1 MGYGLGMS
9 ADTKGIVSKGLIR
22 GMVDVKADN
31 LILGVKGVRSNADVV
46 ADNNL
51 VAKKAKFFSNVDVN
65 AHATFGS
72 ATIKGKLYVGK
83 RAIGD
88 VVNSMEKEMAAMR
101 AEVAETKENLRQM
114 LAMMKK

>member
-1 MGYGLGMS
+1 M
-9 ADTKGIVSKGLIR
+9 TK
-22 GMVDVKADN
+22 N
-31 LILGVKGVRSNADVV
+31 
-46 ADNNL
+46 
-51 VAKKAKFFSNVDVN
+51 AKFFSNVDVN

-88 VVNSMEKEMAAMR
+88 VVTSMEKEMAAMR
-101 AEVAETKENLRQM
+101 SEVAETKENLRQM

>member
-1 MGYGLGMS
+1 MKASKDSRAGNFVYGLGMS
-9 ADTKGIVSKGLIR
+9 ADTKG
-22 GMVDVKADN
+22 
-31 LILGVKGVRSNADVV
+31 
-46 ADNNL
+46 L
-51 VAKKAKFFSNVDVN
+51 VAKKATQAQTLSVTKNAKFFSNVDVN

-88 VVNSMEKEMAAMR
+88 VVTSMEKEMAAMR